1 MHAFGVRKNRQT
13 QRPEGYDPHEIKK
26 GIENRV
32 ENIEYF
38 AKKRDP
44 SNGKKI
50 EKKVPK

>member
-1 MHAFGVRKNRQT
+1 MLLGLGRTDRLRDQKDTIHMKF
-13 QRPEGYDPHEIKK
+13 KK

-50 EKKVPK
+50 ENKVPK